1 MPRVN
6 DEVDPK
12 GSSRRPDLESERP
25 AREQVLLTVLG
36 LAPRSARYVLGDR
49 EAEARLAPVA
59 LLDLLP
65 PADRPGRVVA
75 FCTPEATEQSW
86 PCLEAALRDR
96 CQVERI
102 DVPGGMTQEG
112 VHTYLARV
120 SNAISDSR
128 EIELT
133 VDITH
138 GPRHF
143 SFLTY
148 IAVLYLAALRDVR
161 VRGAY
166 YSLPRENA
174 PSPFLDLRPLL
185 HLPRWIHALQV
196 ARETGS
202 TLPLAEVIDAG
213 SRGRT
218 ATARQARDIA
228 RDLSAMS
235 EAYLSGLPLEL
246 GRLAHDVRARRLRA
260 LKKLLAGDH
269 RLPLA
274 GELIEGLKGTLG
286 SFAADAPTAGDGWKQ
301 RVDLTAV
308 ELDRQARI
316 IDDLLRRRNVAAALG
331 LMNEWTVSLVVWRQ
345 GGARRWL
352 DVHSVR
358 RRSRRLL
365 GAMAAVGNDAK
376 LRNRLSE
383 QQRSLGDFWRDLSA
397 LRNAYHHHGMR
408 PLPLVGDSTAEKTMR
423 RVQDFWND
431 TLRSQPD
438 ISLFLGESPGGR
450 VLVSPIGKRPGV
462 LFSAVHACRTD
473 GDGGEPALC
482 LAVCSGESQGK
493 IAEALQRAG
502 YAGAVEP
509 LVFDDAVGGGRR
521 EIEHLVQAARPHFIG
536 AGDVVVNVTGGTTLM
551 GLAAE
556 ALATVA
562 RKLACPVRRFGLI
575 DRRPPSEQ
583 ESEPY
588 RAGEP
593 FWLDTAENDDAGDS
607 D

>member
-1 MPRVN
+1 MVRQDGVR
-6 DEVDPK
+6 DPAVCA
-12 GSSRRPDLESERP
+12 SENP
-25 AREQVLLTVLG
+25 TPEHVLLTVLG
-36 LAPRSARYVLGDR
+36 LAPRPARYVLGDR

-75 FCTPEATEQSW
+75 FCTPEAAEQSW
-86 PCLEAALRDR
+86 PCLKTALRDR
-96 CQVERI
+96 CQVGRI
-102 DVPGGMTQEG
+102 DVPGGMTQDD
-112 VHTYLARV
+112 VDTYLARV
-120 SNAISDSR
+120 SNAIPDSR
-128 EIELT
+128 DIDIT
-133 VDITH
+133 VDVTH

-185 HLPRWIHALQV
+185 DLPRWIHALQV

-202 TLPLAEVIDAG
+202 TLPLAEVIDPD
-213 SRGRT
+213 SPSRT
-218 ATARQARDIA
+218 ATVRKAKDIA

-246 GRLAHDVRARRLRA
+246 GRLAHDVLARRLRA

-274 GELIEGLKGTLG
+274 AELIGGLKGTLG
-286 SFAADAPTAGDGWKQ
+286 SFAAATPTVRDGWKQ
-301 RVDLTAV
+301 GVHLTAG

-316 IDDLLRRRNVAAALG
+316 IDDLLRRKNVGAALG
-331 LMNEWTVSLVVWRQ
+331 LMNEWTVSWVVWRQ

-352 DVHSVR
+352 DFRNVR
-358 RRSRRLL
+358 RRASRLL
-365 GAMAAVGNDAK
+365 GAMAAVGGDPE
-376 LRNRLSE
+376 LRCRLTDEQCSLGGFWARLSE
-383 QQRSLGDFWRDLSA
+383 

-408 PLPLVGDSTAEKTMR
+408 PLPLVGDRQAEKTMR

-431 TLRSQPD
+431 TLRSRPD
-438 ISLFLGESPGGR
+438 ISLALGESPGRR

-482 LAVCSGESQGK
+482 LAVCSGESQRMV
-493 IAEALQRAG
+493 AETLQRAC

-509 LVFDDAVGGGRR
+509 LVFHDAVGGGRR
-521 EIEHLVQAARPHFIG
+521 EIEQLVRIARPHFIG

-556 ALATVA
+556 GLATAA
-562 RKLACPVRRFGLI
+562 RDLACPVRRFGLI

-583 ESEPY
+583 KAEPY

-593 FWLDTAENDDAGDS
+593 FWLDTAENDDAGDT